1 MFTHMTRF
9 LPSKSLFAL
18 LAVFAL
24 AVTVD
29 AKHPNVVIVFAD
41 DMGYGDVGAFNPD
54 SKIAT
59 PHLDRMARDG
69 MRFTDAH
76 APGSVCFP
84 SRYGLLTGRYPF
96 RKGLH
101 WKKKPC
107 IDADRMTLAS
117 LLRDAG
123 YDTAM
128 IGKWHL
134 GFDGG
139 MPYKYDQPFTGG
151 PVDRGFNYF
160 YGIHASTDI
169 PPYFYIENRGV
180 TAAPNRTLPA
190 RNTEGWTRIQ
200 GEFWRE
206 GEVGPDFEMYDVL
219 PNFTRRAVKFI
230 TTGRDKAKPF
240 FLYVPLPAP
249 HTPWVPVKK
258 WRGQSRVPMFGDF
271 VMQVDDTLGQIIK
284 ALKQEKVDRDTI
296 VIFTSDNG
304 PVWYP
309 EDVKRFGHSST
320 GQLRGM
326 KGDAYE
332 GGHRM
337 PFLVRWPAGVQP
349 GSVTD
354 RTVSFCDLL
363 ATCAEIV
370 DRKLSRK
377 AGEDSISFLAT
388 LKGKKQAA
396 RPSMVNLSSRGYL
409 SIRDGDWKYIDG
421 LGSGG
426 FTQPS
431 KIKGGK
437 GKPKGQLFN
446 LSNDPGEAND
456 IAVKHPDIAER
467 LKKKIA
473 AIQAAGRT
481 RD

>member
-1 MFTHMTRF
+1 MVGLSTHGA
-9 LPSKSLFAL
+9 S
-18 LAVFAL
+18 
-24 AVTVD
+24 
-29 AKHPNVVIVFAD
+29 HPNIVIVFAD
-41 DMGYGDVGAFNPD
+41 DMGYGDVGANNPD

-59 PHLDRMARDG
+59 PHLDRLAQDG

-96 RKGLH
+96 RKKLL
-101 WKKKPC
+101 WKKEAC
-107 IDADRMTLAS
+107 INPERMTLAS
-117 LLRDAG
+117 LLRDSG

-139 MPYKYDQPFTGG
+139 MPYQYDQPFTGG
-151 PVDRGFNYF
+151 PADRGFDYF

-169 PPYFYIENRGV
+169 PPYFYVENRQV

-190 RNTEGWTRIQ
+190 RNTDGWTRIQ

-230 TTGRDKAKPF
+230 TTQRDKKKPF

-258 WRGQSRVPMFGDF
+258 WQGQSKVPMFGDF
-271 VMQVDDTLGQIIK
+271 VMQVDDTLGQIVK
-284 ALKQEKVDRDTI
+284 ALKKEKVDRNTI

-309 EDVKRFGHSST
+309 ADVEKFGHAST
-320 GQLRGM
+320 AHLRGM

-337 PFLVRWPAGVQP
+337 PFIVSWPAAVQA

-363 ATCAEIV
+363 GTFAEIV
-370 DRKLSRK
+370 ERKLPRD

-388 LKGKKQAA
+388 LEGRKQPK
-396 RPSMVNLSSRGYL
+396 RPMMVNLSSRGFL
-409 SIRDGDWKYIDG
+409 SIRDGDMKYIDG

-437 GKPKGQLFN
+437 DKPKGQLFN
-446 LSNDPGEAND
+446 LASDPGEAND
-456 IAVKHPDIAER
+456 LAAKNSDIVEQMR
-467 LKKKIA
+467 KRID
-473 AIQAAGRT
+473 AIKSNGRT
-481 RD
+481 RN